1 VVLKKFLM
9 TGKLHLPVP
18 AVVIAGPI
26 YRGGIFM
33 PLLFLSTVLLV
44 GPAWC
49 SFLCYVGPV
58 VGLLLR
64 FLGVKGILPLIVGIG
79 FGIFEIFV
87 MIFISTRRGKMVN
100 CVYVCPLGL
109 VGNILGKISPFR
121 IRINDNCN
129 NCYICSRAC
138 KYDALL
144 PQMILKR
151 RPGYTCTLCGDCIDV
166 CNVGAIRYSF
176 LGLSA
181 EKSRILFYLIVISL
195 HAVFLGVARI

>member
-1 VVLKKFLM
+1 
-9 TGKLHLPVP
+9 
-18 AVVIAGPI
+18 
-26 YRGGIFM
+26 M

-44 GPAWC
+44 GLAWC
-49 SFLCYVGPV
+49 SFLCYVGAWDALASKNKKPIELNGIWKRFRFLVLFSTIV

-64 FLGVKGILPLIVGIG
+64 FLGVKGILPLIVGMG
-79 FGIFEIFV
+79 FWIFKIFV
-87 MIFISTRRGKMVN
+87 VIFISTRRGKMVN
-100 CVYVCPLGL
+100 CVYVCSLGL

-121 IRINDNCN
+121 IRINNNCN

-144 PQMILKR
+144 PQIILKR

-166 CNVGAIRYSF
+166 CNVEAIRYSF

-195 HAVFLGVARI
+195 RAVFLGVARI